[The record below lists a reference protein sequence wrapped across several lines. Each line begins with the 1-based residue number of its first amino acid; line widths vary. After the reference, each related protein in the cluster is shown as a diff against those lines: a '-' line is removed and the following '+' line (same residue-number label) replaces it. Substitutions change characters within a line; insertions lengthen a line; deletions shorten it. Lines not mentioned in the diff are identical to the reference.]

1 MPVETAYDPKDMLFR
16 HLGPTGLK
24 VSVFSLGGWLTYGG
38 TQKGDIVKQ
47 ILQKA
52 WDHGVNTFDTAEVYA
67 NGESEVEMGRALKE
81 LGWPRDEYVLTTKV
95 FFGTGRKE
103 PNTRG
108 LSRKHVVEGLKSSL
122 KRLEQP
128 YVDVVFAHRPD
139 YATPMKEI
147 VEGFTQVIRNLNLA
161 YYWGTSEWTAA
172 QITEATHIA
181 ERYNLIAPVVEQP
194 QYNAFHRERFEVEY
208 APLFNQFEYGTTI
221 WSPLASGL
229 LTGKYNNGIP
239 EDSRFATNKAFFENT
254 VNELQSEA
262 GKAKIEKVKKLSEV
276 AERLG
281 GNVAQLSL
289 AWALKNPN
297 VSTVILGATK
307 VEQLEDNFKALE
319 IYKKI
324 DDKVLEEIEKILDNK
339 PKPAPTFNRQFHGR
353 HALRVGSRV
362 TVTFILTDHIAKM
375 FERLPQELLKFII
388 TESTISNDEEIV
400 DRLGSFERF
409 KEIILSLLENGSNGI
424 VTRQQSTLSTLKLTT
439 YPFCQRYNSRERKI
453 DLSAFHHLLNLSWRG
468 PSSDNLRVF
477 ATALKNNKPHLETLE
492 LDLVDWPHL
501 RKALGYRN
509 DGERVRRMRAR
520 DYLNRMI
527 LGLDIH
533 SPHITFPNLHT
544 LILSHVPLTAIL
556 VQSINFEALRIPAR
570 LKKLEVQESWP
581 KNDTATDEFEDVDPI
596 EVLLEY
602 FQGLE
607 EFYLDQTGDM
617 LSKYTWE
624 NVCHHSSTLKRFA
637 NHSRFYDEE
646 LEVWTDL
653 PDMMINERDKER
665 WWDDPTSSPL
675 YDLDLDFIGL
685 SCEPIHLLD
694 VLNPFS
700 RKNCLKVVHVRQSR
714 ENMEY
719 TWSWGIMV
727 IIDDEPVDDTP
738 AVDEGDNPSNEYLE
752 PMFWAFVEWAFSY
765 KGIKSLEYIVFGDF
779 GRPERTSR
787 GNLLICREG
796 CGSEDFHIIRESCPS
811 PEWDYVKKEYGDA
824 LRSCPSDPLFEVP
837 DSHAR

>member
-339 PKPAPTFNRQFHGR
+339 PKPAPTYNHVKNPSQMSKHFHSSTLQTLWASVVIPAWSKNDTYGIYIDGFPIDRLVFKKSIGLRFVNENNARACPHGR
-353 HALRVGSRV
+353 
-362 TVTFILTDHIAKM
+362 
-375 FERLPQELLKFII
+375 RLQTCQEA
-388 TESTISNDEEIV
+388 NDEEIV
-400 DRLGSFERF
+400 DELGSFVKFE
-409 KEIILSLLENGSNGI
+409 EVILSLLEKCEKE
-424 VTRQQSTLSTLKLTT
+424 QLT
-439 YPFCQRYNSRERKI
+439 
-453 DLSAFHHLLNLSWRG
+453 SWRG
-468 PSSDNLRVF
+468 LSLDNLKVF
-477 ATALKNNKPHLETLE
+477 AAALKNNKPHLQTLE
-492 LDLVDWPHL
+492 IDLVDWPHM

-509 DGERVRRMRAR
+509 DAERAHGLPAR
-520 DYLNRMI
+520 DYIDKMV

-533 SPHITFPNLHT
+533 SPQITFPNLHT
-544 LILSHVPLTAIL
+544 LVLSHVPMTTTL
-556 VQSINFEALRIPAR
+556 VQAIDFEVLRSLTIMSCPHWYIFVLAVEWR
-570 LKKLEVQESWP
+570 QVPVKLKKLEIQESWP
-581 KNDTATDEFEDVDPI
+581 RLIFLD
-596 EVLLEY
+596 Y

-607 EFYLDQTGDM
+607 EFYPNQAGVVV
-617 LSKYTWE
+617 SKYTWE
-624 NVCHHSSTLKRFA
+624 SVCHHSSTLKRFI

-646 LEVWTDL
+646 LEDWTDL
-653 PDMMINERDKER
+653 PDMMISERDKEGYQ
-665 WWDDPTSSPL
+665 DDPTSSPL
-675 YDLDLDFIGL
+675 YPLNLDFIEL
-685 SCEPIHLLD
+685 SCEPI
-694 VLNPFS
+694 N
-700 RKNCLKVVHVRQSR
+700 LKGLS
-714 ENMEY
+714 
-719 TWSWGIMV
+719 
-727 IIDDEPVDDTP
+727 
-738 AVDEGDNPSNEYLE
+738 
-752 PMFWAFVEWAFSY
+752 
-765 KGIKSLEYIVFGDF
+765 
-779 GRPERTSR
+779 
-787 GNLLICREG
+787 
-796 CGSEDFHIIRESCPS
+796 
-811 PEWDYVKKEYGDA
+811 
-824 LRSCPSDPLFEVP
+824 
-837 DSHAR
+837 